1 MQSWDG
7 SFQAVFWLLFKP
19 QFIYNFESQIHY
31 QCKFCIWIAVNL
43 HISCSHLYMYASP
56 ISYFGENPQIQIREN
71 STCNFSSEI
80 TWISCLPCLYIN
92 FDGWYF
98 FLFSQFFLKDRSK
111 PCVSGHFTCNFCHGD
126 FAQLT
131 SSLPINCPWRGW
143 GVQGC
148 LFVIF

>member
-1 MQSWDG
+1 MVHFKQCFDYYLNHNLFITLSLKYII
-7 SFQAVFWLLFKP
+7 SANSVFELLLT
-19 QFIYNFESQIHY
+19 
-31 QCKFCIWIAVNL
+31 CILAALTYTCI
-43 HISCSHLYMYASP
+43 IMYASP